1 MFIRVG
7 LETNLDETKSVV
19 FTPIFVWG
27 QIRDVTYKRRST
39 GGRETFW
46 ERKRTRVSCS
56 ECDATMLDSSK
67 RHHMDQSHG
76 VSPTQTRG
84 VDVGGRGATTYVGSF
99 PRILKLVESPVPG
112 CTEKAHIS
120 GRMRGNFMYGHF
132 RSKVAVLQEGSEP
145 LPQCGMCGMHILAGW
160 MIKYKRTV

>member
-1 MFIRVG
+1 M
-7 LETNLDETKSVV
+7 VV
-19 FTPIFVWG
+19 FTPIFIWVH
-27 QIRDVTYKRRST
+27 IREVTHKRRST
-39 GGRETFW
+39 GEGATFR
-46 ERKRTRVSCS
+46 ERKRTRSSCS
-56 ECDATMLDSSK
+56 ECGATMLASSK

-145 LPQCGMCGMHILAGW
+145 LPQCDMCGIHMLVGRL
-160 MIKYKRTV
+160 IKHRRTVR